1 MHVRTYLTNV
11 NCDVF
16 DGREQMILQRVF
28 WVFTVFYTEL
38 LIMKQ
43 VVNEWIIPVT
53 SEKSFANAID
63 CI

>member
-43 VVNEWIIPVT
+43 VVNE
-53 SEKSFANAID
+53 
-63 CI
+63 